1 MTTSTFGDIVSR
13 GLNWLLTGGVRVIL
27 ILGAIFLGLFLLR
40 RALAKLQKFLEGAL
54 PDTAKVKRAR
64 TLTHVLG
71 DMVRL
76 LIVVVGTLMVLSELG
91 IDLTPLL
98 MAAGVGGIA
107 IGFGAQNLV
116 KDIITGFFI
125 LFENQ
130 IRVGDVVTIAGTTA
144 FVEEVRLRTTRMRDL
159 SGNYHIIPNGLID
172 KVTNWTKD
180 FSYYV
185 FNMGVAYREDVD
197 KVMDFIKEIGAE
209 LQADPEFGPSIVEP
223 LQMLGVDQFADS
235 AVVIKFRF
243 KTKPIMQWTIG
254 REMNRRIKKAFD
266 ARGIEIPYPHMTVYW
281 GVPKEGNPPPLHVV
295 GTPTL

>member
-1 MTTSTFGDIVSR
+1 MF
-13 GLNWLLTGGVRVIL
+13 
-27 ILGAIFLGLFLLR
+27 
-40 RALAKLQKFLEGAL
+40 
-54 PDTAKVKRAR
+54 
-64 TLTHVLG
+64 
-71 DMVRL
+71 
-76 LIVVVGTLMVLSELG
+76 
-91 IDLTPLL
+91 
-98 MAAGVGGIA
+98 
-107 IGFGAQNLV
+107 
-116 KDIITGFFI
+116 
-125 LFENQ
+125 
-130 IRVGDVVTIAGTTA
+130 
-144 FVEEVRLRTTRMRDL
+144 
-159 SGNYHIIPNGLID
+159 
-172 KVTNWTKD
+172 
-180 FSYYV
+180 

-281 GVPKEGNPPPLHVV
+281 GVPKEGNPPHLHVV

>member
-1 MTTSTFGDIVSR
+1 
-13 GLNWLLTGGVRVIL
+13 
-27 ILGAIFLGLFLLR
+27 
-40 RALAKLQKFLEGAL
+40 
-54 PDTAKVKRAR
+54 
-64 TLTHVLG
+64 
-71 DMVRL
+71 MVRL
-76 LIVVVGTLMVLSELG
+76 IMVVVGTLMVLSELG

-185 FNMGVAYREDVD
+185 F
-197 KVMDFIKEIGAE
+197 
-209 LQADPEFGPSIVEP
+209 
-223 LQMLGVDQFADS
+223 
-235 AVVIKFRF
+235 
-243 KTKPIMQWTIG
+243 
-254 REMNRRIKKAFD
+254 
-266 ARGIEIPYPHMTVYW
+266 
-281 GVPKEGNPPPLHVV
+281 
-295 GTPTL
+295 

>member
-1 MTTSTFGDIVSR
+1 MTISTFGDIVSR
-13 GLNWLLTGGVRVIL
+13 GLNWFLTGGVRVIL
-27 ILGAIFLGLFLLR
+27 ILVAIFLGLFLLR
-40 RALAKLQKFLEGAL
+40 RALAKLQKFLEGSL
-54 PDTAKVKRAR
+54 PDTAKIKRAR

-71 DMVRL
+71 DVVRL
-76 LIVVVGTLMVLSELG
+76 IIVVVGALMLLSELG

-107 IGFGAQNLV
+107 IGFGAQSLV
-116 KDIITGFFI
+116 KDVLTGFFI

-185 FNMGVAYREDVD
+185 FDMGVAYREDVD
-197 KVMDFIKEIGAE
+197 KVMDLIKEIGAE

-223 LQMLGVDQFADS
+223 LEMLGVDQFADS

-243 KTKPIMQWTIG
+243 KTKPIKQWTIG

-266 ARGIEIPYPHMTVYW
+266 ARDIEIPFPHMTVYW
-281 GVPKEGNPPPLHVV
+281 GLPKEGNPPALHVV
-295 GTPTL
+295 GMPTS